1 MSFHGEFLKHQKRL
15 LQLLHA
21 CSRVRSLRATKAL
34 HALNITMGLSP
45 KQPIFVYNN
54 IMSQYS
60 SLGKLLVARKLF
72 DRMPLRNVVSY
83 NIMISAYNTSGYVGE
98 AWKMFY
104 EMRVSGFEPTQ
115 YAVSRLLSCGSLDIY
130 HGVLLHSL
138 VIKNGLFDGDAFVG
152 TSLLGF
158 YGRHGLLEEAVWTF
172 QDMPC
177 RSLVTWNSMI
187 SLLGNHGFFENCVFL
202 FRELV
207 RRDVDLSEG
216 SFMGVFSAFSCPQD
230 LEFGKQLHAFVIK
243 NGFTC
248 EILVMNSLISMYV
261 KCSAICSAEKFFK
274 EVQFKDVV
282 SWNTIIAAIAK
293 IGGPQK
299 AVELFSQMS
308 MAGVLPTEITFVSL
322 INCCTSLEVP
332 ISGESVH
339 AKIIQHA
346 YESNVLVGSALVDF
360 YAKCDN
366 LKAAHRCFYEIC
378 EKNVVSWNAL
388 ILGYSN
394 SSSPTCI
401 LLLQEMLRL
410 GYRPNE
416 FSFSAVLKS
425 SLALELQQL
434 HCLVVRMGFEQ
445 NYYVLSSLIMSY
457 TKSGLISDA
466 LVFVTASDGLLP
478 DVPSN
483 VIAGIYNRTGQ
494 YNETLRF
501 LCPLEELDIVS
512 WNIVI
517 SALGRIGYYKEV
529 FELFQ
534 QMQFNQVWPDNYTFV
549 SLLSVCAKLCNL
561 ALGSSLHAYIIKT
574 DFSSCDTFACNVLLD
589 MYGKCG
595 SIGNSVKIFDE
606 MRYKNLITWTALIS
620 ALGVNGYVHEA
631 LERFRE
637 MIFLGFKPD
646 GVAFTAVLTA
656 CRHGGLV
663 RDGLELFGQ
672 MINNYGVEPKM
683 DHYQCVVDLLVK
695 GGHVTEAEKLISSMA
710 FPPNMIIW
718 RCFLEGCKSH
728 GNAVDVDQAVAHA

>member
-1 MSFHGEFLKHQKRL
+1 MSFHGGSLKHQTRL

-21 CSRVRSLRATKAL
+21 CSRVRSLSATKAL
-34 HALNITMGLSP
+34 HALSITTGLSR

-54 IMSQYS
+54 IMSQYF
-60 SLGKLLVARKLF
+60 SLGEIVVARKLF

-83 NIMISAYNTSGYVGE
+83 NIMISAYNTSGYVEE

-104 EMRVSGFEPTQ
+104 EMRVSGFEPSQ
-115 YAVSRLLSCGSLDIY
+115 YGVSRLLSCVSLDVY
-130 HGVLLHSL
+130 LGVQLHSL
-138 VIKNGLFDGDAFVG
+138 VIKNGLFDCDAFVG

-187 SLLGNHGFFENCVFL
+187 SLLGNHGFLENCVYL

-207 RRDVDLSEG
+207 RMDFDLSQG
-216 SFMGVFSAFSCPQD
+216 SFVGVFSAFSCSQD
-230 LEFGKQLHAFVIK
+230 LECGEHLHAFVIK
-243 NGFTC
+243 KGFTG
-248 EILVMNSLISMYV
+248 ENLVMNLLINMYV
-261 KCSAICSAEKFFK
+261 KCTAICSAEKIFK
-274 EVQFKDVV
+274 EVQYKDVV
-282 SWNTIIAAIAK
+282 SWNTIIGAIAK
-293 IGGPQK
+293 IGGPK
-299 AVELFSQMS
+299 NAVELFSQMS
-308 MAGVLPTEITFVSL
+308 MAGVMPTEVTFVSL
-322 INCCTSLEVP
+322 INCCRSLEIP

-346 YESNVLVGSALVDF
+346 YESNVIVGSVLVDF

-388 ILGYSN
+388 ISGYSN
-394 SSSPTCI
+394 SYSPTSI
-401 LLLQEMLRL
+401 LLLQEMLHS

-445 NYYVLSSLIMSY
+445 HYFVLSSLIMSY
-457 TKSGLISDA
+457 AKNGLISDA

-483 VIAGIYNRTGQ
+483 AIAGIYNRTGQ
-494 YNETLRF
+494 YYETLRF

-512 WNIVI
+512 WNIMI
-517 SALGRIGYYKEV
+517 AALGRVGYYKEV

-534 QMQFNQVWPDNYTFV
+534 QMHLNQVWPDNYTFV
-549 SLLSVCAKLCNL
+549 SLLSVCAKLCDL

-595 SIGNSVKIFDE
+595 SIESSVKIFDE
-606 MRYKNLITWTALIS
+606 MRCKNLITWTALIS
-620 ALGVNGYVHEA
+620 ALGVNGYVHKA

-637 MIFLGFKPD
+637 MILLGFKPD

-656 CRHGGLV
+656 CRHGGLG
-663 RDGLELFGQ
+663 RDGLELFRQ
-672 MINNYGVEPKM
+672 MTSDYGVEPKM

-695 GGHVTEAEKLISSMA
+695 VGHVTEAGNIISSMP

-718 RCFLEGCKSH
+718 RCFLEGCKSN
-728 GNAVDVDQAVAHA
+728 GNATDVDQAVAHA

>member
-1 MSFHGEFLKHQKRL
+1 
-15 LQLLHA
+15 
-21 CSRVRSLRATKAL
+21 
-34 HALNITMGLSP
+34 
-45 KQPIFVYNN
+45 
-54 IMSQYS
+54 MSQYS
-60 SLGKLLVARKLF
+60 SLGQLLVARKLF
-72 DRMPLRNVVSY
+72 DKMPVRNVVSY
-83 NIMISAYNTSGYVGE
+83 NIMISAYNRCGYVGE
-98 AWKMFY
+98 AWRMFY
-104 EMRVSGFEPTQ
+104 EMRGSGFEPTQ
-115 YAVSRLLSCGSLDIY
+115 YALSRLLSCGSLDVN
-130 HGVLLHSL
+130 HGVQLHSL
-138 VIKNGLFDGDAFVG
+138 VIKNGLFDGNAFVG

-187 SLLGNHGFFENCVFL
+187 SLLGNHGFFEICLFL

-207 RRDVDLSEG
+207 RMDVALSEG
-216 SFMGVFSAFSCPQD
+216 SFIGIFSAFSCPQD
-230 LEFGKQLHAFVIK
+230 LVFGEQLHAFVIK

-248 EILVMNSLISMYV
+248 EVLVLNSLISMYV
-261 KCSAICSAEKFFK
+261 KCIAIRSAEKFFE
-274 EVQFKDVV
+274 EVNSQDVV
-282 SWNTIIAAIAK
+282 SWNTIIGAVAK
-293 IGGPQK
+293 IEGPQK
-299 AVELFSQMS
+299 GIKLFSQMS

-322 INCCTSLEVP
+322 IKCCTGSAIQ

-346 YESNVLVGSALVDF
+346 YESNVLVGSALVGF

-366 LKAAHRCFYEIC
+366 LKDAHRCFHEIY
-378 EKNVVSWNAL
+378 EKNVVSWNSL

-394 SSSPTCI
+394 SYSPTSI
-401 LLLQEMLRL
+401 LLLQEMLHL

-434 HCLVVRMGFEQ
+434 HSLIVRMGFQ
-445 NYYVLSSLIMSY
+445 KNDYVLSSLILSY
-457 TKSGLISDA
+457 AKNGLISDA
-466 LVFVTASDGLLP
+466 LFFVTASDGLLP

-483 VIAGIYNRTGQ
+483 IIAGIYNRTGQ
-494 YNETLRF
+494 YDETLRF
-501 LCPLEELDIVS
+501 LSPLEELDIVS

-517 SALGRIGYYKEV
+517 AACGRIGYYKEV

-534 QMQFNQVWPDNYTFV
+534 QMHLIQVRPDNYTFV

-561 ALGSSLHAYIIKT
+561 ALGSSLHGYIIKT
-574 DFSSCDTFACNVLLD
+574 DFSSCDTFGCNVLLD

-595 SIGNSVKIFDE
+595 SIGSSVKIFDE

-620 ALGVNGYVHEA
+620 NLGVNGYVHEA

-663 RDGLELFGQ
+663 RDGLELFRQ
-672 MINNYGVEPKM
+672 MISNYGVEPQM

-695 GGHVTEAEKLISSMA
+695 GGHVTEAEKVISNMP

-718 RCFLEGCKSH
+718 RCFLEGCKIH
-728 GNAVDVDQAVAHA
+728 GNAVDQAVAHA